1 MRRVFMSCVIVA
13 SFLNSSLPS
22 TAGGYGGGA
31 GCCRITPKEAQSFL
45 SLADAY
51 QDGGFR
57 VKHRDSA
64 GATAKTSSKQDYA
77 YGFGSSQTDIQSDV
91 GVRSWKRS
99 IQRGEAHV
107 STGSASAAGFSA
119 TFLKVRTTDGR
130 YYMYKGMASA
140 SASAGP
146 GGTSTSGT
154 ALGKSVGG
162 RF

>member
-1 MRRVFMSCVIVA
+1 MSCVIVA
-13 SFLNSSLPS
+13 SLINSGLPA
-22 TAGGYGGGA
+22 TAGGYGGG
-31 GCCRITPKEAQSFL
+31 GVCCRIAPKEAQSFL

-57 VKHRDSA
+57 VKHSDRA
-64 GATAKTSSKQDYA
+64 GATAKTSSGQDYA
-77 YGFGSSQTDIQSDV
+77 YGFGSSETNIQSDV

-119 TFLKVRTTDGR
+119 TFLKARTSDGR
-130 YYMYKGMASA
+130 YYMYKGMVSA
-140 SASAGP
+140 GASAGP